1 MLRRL
6 WVSLRRDNLINW
18 RNYFYFVTVVVALA
32 YLAAAKFAIP
42 ADTAIRTDVYVLD
55 ATSSGRFATF
65 VQQEAAAPGAGANV
79 YLVDSEETLR
89 QRLRDN
95 RNSVG
100 LKVIDASPLPQATL
114 YFQGHEN
121 AKVRNLLA
129 VAIEEELRL
138 VYGAAQ
144 SSQVNIAQQTLRPA
158 AAAVRPPFNEA
169 VVPFLI
175 FSDAVMIG
183 LMFIAALVFMEKEE
197 GTLKAYLVTPG
208 RVSEYLLSKAL
219 TLAFLAVL
227 FTLILVPPTLGGG
240 PNYLQL
246 LAIVALGSIFA
257 SLLGAWAA
265 VYFANFS
272 QFLFPTILLLGAISL
287 PGIAY
292 WIPSFSPPWL
302 QWLPTYPLVFGLREA
317 AFPSGSPETVY
328 SALLVLF
335 AVDALLLVISS
346 LAFVRQMARA

>member
-1 MLRRL
+1 MFRRL

-18 RNYFYFVTVVVALA
+18 RNYFYFVTIVVALA

-42 ADTAIRTDVYVLD
+42 ADTTLQPDVYVVD
-55 ATSSGRFATF
+55 ATSSGRFAAF
-65 VQQEAAAPGAGANV
+65 IEQETAAPGATANAH
-79 YLVDSEETLR
+79 LVDSEEALR
-89 QRLRDN
+89 QRMRDN

-100 LKVIDASPLPQATL
+100 LKVVDGSPLPQATL

-129 VAIEEELRL
+129 VATAEELRL
-138 VYGAAQ
+138 IYGAAQ
-144 SSQVNIAQQTLRPA
+144 PSQVSIAQQTLRSA
-158 AAAVRPPFNEA
+158 ATAVRPPFNEA

-208 RVSEYLLSKAL
+208 RVGEYLLSKAL

-227 FTLILVPPTLGGG
+227 FTLILVPPVLGGG
-240 PNYLQL
+240 PNYLHL
-246 LAIVALGSIFA
+246 LAMVALGSIFA

-265 VYFANFS
+265 VYFENFS
-272 QFLFPTILLLGAISL
+272 QFLFPTVLLLAAISL

-292 WIPSFSPPWL
+292 WVPSFSPLWL

-317 AFPSGSPETVY
+317 AFPSGSPHTVY
-328 SALLVLF
+328 SALLVLL
-335 AVDALLLVISS
+335 AVDAVLLAISS
-346 LAFVRQMARA
+346 LAFTRQTARA